1 MLASISAPR
10 RATAPRGFGFPDVTS
25 RNRAFSTFGTRRP
38 RLASARTFR
47 VAAKSSRPSLR
58 GAANGAE
65 NESSGT
71 LDAENGYW
79 RVEAASVQRARG
91 TLRRISEF
99 AGERTTDGIGARE
112 PPRRRR
118 AAAVTPDSRAS
129 LTRIFRANTEP
140 TPIPPPP
147 LARSPPAP
155 PSRRRR
161 RAPRGRAR
169 P

>member
-1 MLASISAPR
+1 MLASLSTPR

-58 GAANGAE
+58 GE
-65 NESSGT
+65 EKKESSGT

-118 AAAVTPDSRAS
+118 AAAVTPDRRAS
-129 LTRIFRANTEP
+129 LTRIFRATFV
-140 TPIPPPP
+140 TP
-147 LARSPPAP
+147 S
-155 PSRRRR
+155 
-161 RAPRGRAR
+161 
-169 P
+169 